1 MILHQAGLFYLELV
15 EKQTTFGGVKTLNM
29 YFHESEGEGVK
40 ENVTGE
46 DGQLSFLGL
55 RLTFKV
61 DNGLG
66 LYFQQLLIYS
76 SKLKKQ
82 ATNLLIVT
90 QHPDSNP
97 DIVEMVREEDG
108 DDEHDEDNEDN
119 EEEEFT
125 SADSFEEEWKKMG
138 L

>member
-1 MILHQAGLFYLELV
+1 M
-15 EKQTTFGGVKTLNM
+15 NM
-29 YFHESEGEGVK
+29 YFQESEGEGVK

-61 DNGLG
+61 DNGLE

-76 SKLKKQ
+76 YKLQKQ
-82 ATNLLIVT
+82 GTNLLIVT
-90 QHPDSNP
+90 QHPDSTQ
-97 DIVEMVREEDG
+97 DIVEMAREEDG
-108 DDEHDEDNEDN
+108 DDEHDEDNE
-119 EEEEFT
+119 EEEFT
-125 SADSFEEEWKKMG
+125 STESFEEEWKKMG